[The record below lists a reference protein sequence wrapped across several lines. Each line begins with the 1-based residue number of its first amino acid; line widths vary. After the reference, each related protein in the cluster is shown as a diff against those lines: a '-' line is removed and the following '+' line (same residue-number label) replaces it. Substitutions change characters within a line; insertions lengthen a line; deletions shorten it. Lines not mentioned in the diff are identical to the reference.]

1 MGPDTHANPPQDSPH
16 PEQAADIEAE
26 TQAVADRLAGV
37 MAPLEWR
44 RHAPYVAEIL
54 RLKRRTGA
62 IILAHNYMTPEVFHG
77 VADFAGDSL
86 GLAIQAAETAAPIIV
101 MAGVAFMAET
111 ARLLCPD
118 RTVLLPDPRAG
129 CSLADSITADDVRAL
144 RRRHPGL
151 PVVVVSADDD
161 AQTIAGALRYGAYQI
176 GLGNDESITNNVYVR
191 PDSPIL
197 KVKGFNKAFP
207 EVYGSPETVKGKTI
221 LVTTVSSVHYAMSS
235 WLSVLGLKDSDVV
248 IKQMDEPRAGEST
261 RGGVDPKTL
270 RKAFDTTLA
279 LQLRK
284 SQIKLSAEQ
293 SKSVQALID
302 AAASD
307 EDLPHEIAVDTHRV
321 ADRFAE
327 TVSKVLAAT
336 VPPDDPERLEQIRKL
351 TAELKTSVRLAFL
364 KTRVPPPRLSTLVT
378 TQDIREAGSGEN
390 VTRLKLKITEE
401 SVEWT
406 MVESDGQMQ
415 GRLVPE

>member
-1 MGPDTHANPPQDSPH
+1 MPYLGDYLGQLLSEITIARMHADL
-16 PEQAADIEAE
+16 EA
-26 TQAVADRLAGV
+26 VRLAELY
-37 MAPLEWR
+37 ASHPL
-44 RHAPYVAEIL
+44 L
-54 RLKRRTGA
+54 RT
-62 IILAHNYMTPEVFHG
+62 M
-77 VADFAGDSL
+77 
-86 GLAIQAAETAAPIIV
+86 PIPH
-101 MAGVAFMAET
+101 F
-111 ARLLCPD
+111 R
-118 RTVLLPDPRAG
+118 LPDVE
-129 CSLADSITADDVRAL
+129 LDV
-144 RRRHPGL
+144 P
-151 PVVVVSADDD
+151 
-161 AQTIAGALRYGAYQI
+161 
-176 GLGNDESITNNVYVR
+176 
-191 PDSPIL
+191 
-197 KVKGFNKAFP
+197 
-207 EVYGSPETVKGKTI
+207 
-221 LVTTVSSVHYAMSS
+221 
-235 WLSVLGLKDSDVV
+235 VV

-261 RGGVDPKTL
+261 RGGVDLKTL
-270 RKAFDTTLA
+270 RKAFDTALA

-321 ADRFAE
+321 ADRFSDA
-327 TVSKVLAAT
+327 VSTALAAT
-336 VPPDDPERLEQIRKL
+336 VPPENSERMEQIRTL
-351 TAELKTSVRLAFL
+351 GAELKTSVRLAFL

>member
-1 MGPDTHANPPQDSPH
+1 MPYLGDYLGQLLSEITIARMHADL
-16 PEQAADIEAE
+16 EA
-26 TQAVADRLAGV
+26 VRLAELY
-37 MAPLEWR
+37 ASHPL
-44 RHAPYVAEIL
+44 L
-54 RLKRRTGA
+54 RT
-62 IILAHNYMTPEVFHG
+62 M
-77 VADFAGDSL
+77 
-86 GLAIQAAETAAPIIV
+86 PIPH
-101 MAGVAFMAET
+101 F
-111 ARLLCPD
+111 R
-118 RTVLLPDPRAG
+118 LPDVE
-129 CSLADSITADDVRAL
+129 L
-144 RRRHPGL
+144 
-151 PVVVVSADDD
+151 
-161 AQTIAGALRYGAYQI
+161 
-176 GLGNDESITNNVYVR
+176 
-191 PDSPIL
+191 
-197 KVKGFNKAFP
+197 
-207 EVYGSPETVKGKTI
+207 EVP
-221 LVTTVSSVHYAMSS
+221 
-235 WLSVLGLKDSDVV
+235 VV

-336 VPPDDPERLEQIRKL
+336 VPPEDPERLEQIRKL

-378 TQDIREAGSGEN
+378 TQDIREAGSDEN